1 MQKHSGKY
9 RIRIL
14 KLDASFLR
22 EIELMNVF
30 SGVIDV
36 SL

>member
-1 MQKHSGKY
+1 MQKYSGKY

-14 KLDASFLR
+14 KLDAQFLR

-36 SL
+36 NM